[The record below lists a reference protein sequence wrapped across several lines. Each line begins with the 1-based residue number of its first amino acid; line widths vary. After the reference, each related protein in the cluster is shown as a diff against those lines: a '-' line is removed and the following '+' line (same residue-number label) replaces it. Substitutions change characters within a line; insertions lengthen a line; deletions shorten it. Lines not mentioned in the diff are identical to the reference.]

1 MSDPKNVDPKN
12 VQQRREYSE
21 PYEGS
26 HPVPKLVLTV
36 IGLLFV
42 WAIYHLYTSFN
53 PMPASVGDDR
63 VAQDFIVPKTA
74 NGGQLYT
81 ANCVA
86 CHQANGAGVPGVF
99 PPLSKSEFVDAKDP
113 GVMVRIVLHG
123 IHGPLTVEGKKFN
136 GEMPHFGDKFS
147 DEELAALVTHVR
159 SSFGNSASPADA
171 ALVAKVR
178 AETKGQTG
186 PWKGDED
193 LRPLLK

>member
-1 MSDPKNVDPKN
+1 MSEKRDA
-12 VQQRREYSE
+12 QQRREYSE
-21 PYEGS
+21 PYEGG
-26 HPVPKLVLTV
+26 HPVPRVVLVI
-36 IGLLFV
+36 IGLLVV
-42 WAIYHLYTSFN
+42 WAVYHLYVSFN

-86 CHQANGAGVPGVF
+86 CHQANGAGVPRVF

-123 IHGPLTVEGKKFN
+123 IHGPITVEGKQYN
-136 GEMPHFGDKFS
+136 GEMPHFQDKFS
-147 DEELAALVTHVR
+147 DEEVAALVTHVR
-159 SSFGNSASPADA
+159 SSFGNSASAADA
-171 ALVAKVR
+171 KLVAKVR
-178 AETKGQTG
+178 EETKDRTT